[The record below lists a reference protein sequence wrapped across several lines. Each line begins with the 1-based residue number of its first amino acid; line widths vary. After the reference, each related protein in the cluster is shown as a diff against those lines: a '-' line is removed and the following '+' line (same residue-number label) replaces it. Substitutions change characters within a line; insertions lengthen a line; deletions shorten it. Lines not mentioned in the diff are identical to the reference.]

1 MTTVLIALTVVEVL
15 VLVVVLAAYLIM
27 IARTLRSIARTLGLV
42 TFGVRAIEKHTEP
55 LGNLVHDANES
66 LREAARTVGVQPR
79 TEAAWEHLS
88 DESRVVSPTEAA
100 ER

>member
-1 MTTVLIALTVVEVL
+1 MTEVLIALTIVEV
-15 VLVVVLAAYLIM
+15 VALVVVLAVYLLL

-55 LGNLVHDANES
+55 LAETVEKANES
-66 LREAARTVGVQPR
+66 LREAAAIAGVQPR
-79 TEAAWEHLS
+79 VEAAWE
-88 DESRVVSPTEAA
+88 RVGETSGEISPARA